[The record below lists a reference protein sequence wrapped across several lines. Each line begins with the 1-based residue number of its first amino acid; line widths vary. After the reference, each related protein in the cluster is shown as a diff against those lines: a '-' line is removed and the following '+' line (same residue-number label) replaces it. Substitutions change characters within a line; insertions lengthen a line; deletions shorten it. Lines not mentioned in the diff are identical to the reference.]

1 MIVTV
6 TPNPAI
12 DVTLT
17 VDTLTIGEINR
28 TTSKHRDP
36 AGKGINVARALAKNG
51 HATIAVF
58 PADPVNGSW
67 IVRALAE
74 AGVESSTTPI
84 IGEVR
89 NNITIVD
96 GSGQTTKIN
105 EPGPV
110 VTPAEISA
118 LSEKLEWRLDE
129 HPTWLVAAGSL
140 PVGLDADFLVDLGHR
155 AAAKGVRFAVDTSG
169 PTLARVSAS
178 GVPDLIKPNAAELE
192 ELAGHPLR
200 TVGDVVDAAR
210 ALLPGGEVV
219 VSLGA
224 NGALLVTDDLVLWA
238 GHPPVIADSTVGA
251 GDSALAGY
259 LSVRAQGDFPT
270 RQHAALA
277 TAVAWGTAAVT
288 LPGTTVPGPA
298 DIDVTR
304 VSVVDDP
311 DRSTPIEELR
321 A

>member
-17 VDTLTIGEINR
+17 VDTLEIGEVNR
-28 TTSKHRDP
+28 TTDKHRDP
-36 AGKGINVARALAKNG
+36 AGKGINVARALSKNG
-51 HATIAVF
+51 HSTIAVF

-67 IVRALAE
+67 IIRALAE

-96 GSGQTTKIN
+96 GEGRTTKIN

-110 VTPAEISA
+110 ITPAEINS

-129 HPTWLVAAGSL
+129 HPRWLVAAGSL
-140 PVGLDADFLVDLGHR
+140 PIGLDADFLVDLGKR

-169 PTLARVSAS
+169 TTLARVTAS
-178 GVPDLIKPNAAELE
+178 GVPNLIKPNLEELE
-192 ELAGHPLR
+192 ELAGVTLD

-210 ALLPGGEVV
+210 AVLPNGEVV
-219 VSLGA
+219 VSLGEH
-224 NGALLVTDDLVLWA
+224 GALLVTADLVLWA
-238 GHPPVIADSTVGA
+238 GHAPVVADSTVGA

-259 LSVRAQGDFPT
+259 LSVTEAGSFASIH
-270 RQHAALA
+270 HARLA
-277 TAVAWGTAAVT
+277 TAVAWGSAAVT
-288 LPGTTVPGPA
+288 LPATTVPGPS
-298 DIDVTR
+298 DISVDRVT
-304 VSVVDDP
+304 VVENP
-311 DRSTPIEELR
+311 DRTNRIKELR

>member
-17 VDTLTIGEINR
+17 VERLDIGEVNR
-28 TTSKHRDP
+28 TTDKHRDP

-51 HATIAVF
+51 HSTIAVF

-67 IVRALAE
+67 IIRALAK

-89 NNITIVD
+89 NNITIID
-96 GSGQTTKIN
+96 GNGQTTKIN

-129 HPTWLVAAGSL
+129 NPTWLVAAGSL
-140 PVGLDADFLVDLGHR
+140 PLGLDADFLVDLGHR
-155 AAAKGVRFAVDTSG
+155 ASAKGVRYAVDTSG
-169 PTLARVSAS
+169 TTLARVAAS
-178 GVPDLIKPNAAELE
+178 GVPDLIKPNLEELE

-200 TVGDVVDAAR
+200 TVGDAVDAAR
-210 ALLPGGEVV
+210 NLLPNGDVV
-219 VSLGA
+219 VSLGE
-224 NGALLVTDDLVLWA
+224 NGALLVSADLVLWA
-238 GHPPVIADSTVGA
+238 GHPPVVADSTVGA
-251 GDSALAGY
+251 GDSALAGF
-259 LSVRAQGDFPT
+259 LTVREQGSFGSVR
-270 RQHAALA
+270 HAALA

-288 LPGTTVPGPA
+288 LPATSVPGPT
-298 DIDVTR
+298 DIHLEN
-304 VSVVDDP
+304 VVVRDNPERD
-311 DRSTPIEELR
+311 TPLKELR

>member
-17 VDTLTIGEINR
+17 VETLEIGEVNR

-51 HATIAVF
+51 HSTIAVF

-74 AGVESSTTPI
+74 AGVDSSTTPI

-96 GSGQTTKIN
+96 GSGTTTKIN

-129 HPTWLVAAGSL
+129 HPTWVVAAGSL
-140 PVGLDADFLVDLGHR
+140 PLGLDADFLVDLGHR
-155 AAAKGVRFAVDTSG
+155 ATAKGVRYAVDTSG
-169 PTLARVSAS
+169 STLARVAAS
-178 GVPDLIKPNAAELE
+178 GVPNLIKPNLEELE

-200 TVGDVVDAAR
+200 TVGDVVDIAR
-210 ALLPGGEVV
+210 VLLPEGEVV
-219 VSLGA
+219 VSLGE
-224 NGALLVTDDLVLWA
+224 NGAILVSESLVVWA
-238 GHPPVIADSTVGA
+238 GHPPVVADSTVGA

-259 LSVRAQGDFPT
+259 LSVRDRGGFASVH
-270 RQHAALA
+270 HAALA

-288 LPGTTVPGPA
+288 LPATTVPGPS
-298 DIDVTR
+298 DIAVDR
-304 VSVVDDP
+304 VRLIDDP
-311 DRSTPIEELR
+311 DRATPIKELR

>member
-17 VDTLTIGEINR
+17 VDTLDIGDVNR

-51 HATIAVF
+51 HPTIAVF
-58 PADPVNGSW
+58 PADPINGSW

-110 VTPAEISA
+110 VTPAEISG

-129 HPTWLVAAGSL
+129 HPTWVVAAGSL

-155 AAAKGVRFAVDTSG
+155 ASAKGVRYAVDTSG
-169 PTLARVSAS
+169 STLARVAAS
-178 GVPDLIKPNAAELE
+178 GVPDLIKPNLDELE
-192 ELAGHPLR
+192 ELAGHPLHN
-200 TVGDVVDAAR
+200 VGDVVDAAR
-210 ALLPGGEVV
+210 SLLPNGEVV
-219 VSLGA
+219 VSLGEH
-224 NGALLVTDDLVLWA
+224 GALLVTDSLVLWA
-238 GHPPVIADSTVGA
+238 GHPPVVADSTVGA

-259 LSVRAQGDFPT
+259 LSVRERGEFASVH
-270 RQHAALA
+270 HAALA

-288 LPGTTVPGPA
+288 LPATTVPGPT
-298 DIDVTR
+298 DIAVDRVT
-304 VSVVDDP
+304 VINDP
-311 DRSTPIEELR
+311 DRATPIKELR

>member
-17 VDTLTIGEINR
+17 VDTLAIGEVNR

-58 PADPVNGSW
+58 PADPINGSW
-67 IVRALAE
+67 IIRALAE
-74 AGVESSTTPI
+74 AGVDSSTTPI

-89 NNITIVD
+89 NNITLVD
-96 GSGQTTKIN
+96 NAGRTTKIN

-110 VTPAEISA
+110 VTPTEVVA

-129 HPTWLVAAGSL
+129 NPSWLVAAGSL
-140 PVGLDADFLVDLGHR
+140 PVGLDADFLVDLGRR
-155 AAAKGVRFAVDTSG
+155 ANAKGVRYAVDTSG
-169 PTLARVSAS
+169 ATLARVTAS
-178 GVPDLIKPNAAELE
+178 GVPNLIKPNLAELE

-200 TVGDVVDAAR
+200 TVGDVIDAAR
-210 ALLPGGEVV
+210 AVLPSGEVV
-219 VSLGA
+219 VSLGE
-224 NGALLVTDDLVLWA
+224 NGALLVTEGTILWA
-238 GHPPVIADSTVGA
+238 GHPAVVAESTVGA

-259 LSVRAQGDFPT
+259 LSVRAKSDFPT
-270 RQHAALA
+270 LQHAALA

-288 LPGTTVPGPA
+288 LPATTVPGPD
-298 DIDVTR
+298 DIDVAR
-304 VSVVDDP
+304 VTVVDNP
-311 DRSTPIEELR
+311 DRETLIKELR

>member
-17 VDTLTIGEINR
+17 VDTLEIGEVNR
-28 TTSKHRDP
+28 TTDKHRDP
-36 AGKGINVARALAKNG
+36 AGKGINVARALSKNG

-67 IVRALAE
+67 IIRALAE
-74 AGVESSTTPI
+74 AGVDSSTTPI

-96 GSGQTTKIN
+96 GAGRTTKIN

-110 VTPAEISA
+110 ITPAEISA

-129 HPTWLVAAGSL
+129 HPRWLVAAGSL
-140 PVGLDADFLVDLGHR
+140 PVGLDADFLVDLGTR
-155 AAAKGVRFAVDTSG
+155 ASAKGVRYAVDTSG
-169 PTLARVSAS
+169 TTLARVTAS
-178 GVPDLIKPNAAELE
+178 GTPDLIKPNLEELE
-192 ELAGHPLR
+192 ELAGKSLD
-200 TVGDVVDAAR
+200 TVGAVVDAAR
-210 ALLPGGEVV
+210 AVLPGGEVL
-219 VSLGA
+219 VSLGEH
-224 NGALLVTDDLVLWA
+224 GALLVTADLVIWA
-238 GHPPVIADSTVGA
+238 GHPPVVADSTVGA

-259 LSVRAQGDFPT
+259 LSVTDKGEFASIHHAQ
-270 RQHAALA
+270 LA
-277 TAVAWGTAAVT
+277 TAVAWGSAAVT
-288 LPGTTVPGPA
+288 LPATTVPGPT
-298 DIDVTR
+298 DISVGRVT
-304 VSVVDDP
+304 VVDNP
-311 DRSTPIEELR
+311 DRNSRIKELQ

>member
-17 VDTLTIGEINR
+17 VERLDVGEVNR

-58 PADPVNGSW
+58 PADPINGSW
-67 IVRALAE
+67 IIRALAE
-74 AGVESSTTPI
+74 AGVDSSTTPI

-96 GSGQTTKIN
+96 GDGQTTKIN

-110 VTPAEISA
+110 VTPAEITS

-140 PVGLDADFLVDLGHR
+140 PLGLDADFLVDLGHR
-155 AAAKGVRFAVDTSG
+155 ATAKGVRYAVDTSG
-169 PTLARVSAS
+169 ATLARVAAS
-178 GVPDLIKPNAAELE
+178 GVPDLIKPNLEELE
-192 ELAGHPLR
+192 ELAGRELP

-210 ALLPGGEVV
+210 DVLPGGHVV
-219 VSLGA
+219 VSLGE
-224 NGALLVTDDLVLWA
+224 NGALLVTATLVLWA
-238 GHPPVIADSTVGA
+238 GHPPVVADSTVGA
-251 GDSALAGY
+251 GDSALAGF
-259 LSVRAQGDFPT
+259 LSVTEKGDFDT
-270 RQHAALA
+270 LHHAALA

-288 LPGTTVPGPA
+288 LPATTVPGPE
-298 DIDVTR
+298 DIDVSR
-304 VSVVDDP
+304 VSVTTNP
-311 DRSTPIEELR
+311 DRESLIKELR